1 MWVCMC
7 AYKVASVMFDSL
19 PPHRLLCAPL
29 SMGFFRQEYRSG
41 LPCLP
46 PGIFPTQG
54 SNPRLLCL
62 LHWQAD
68 SLPLAPHGKPKIGET
83 GLFYCFNFYLICFL
97 PCFLTF
103 YFVLGYSRLSQ
114 CCDSFRCTAE
124 WLSRSY
130 TCIHSPPN
138 SSSIQAA
145 TWNIFADVI
154 KSRNSRWEAREGSS
168 LELLKIA
175 RLCRHL
181 GFGFL
186 VFRTVRESDSVLWSP
201 TPTPPTGSGHFYRSP
216 RELSCLLCYASEQ
229 SLYSGIMIF
238 LKDPASWTST
248 PADKPSVSAFLTIVD
263 SIFISL
269 ETFLPL
275 NMSTGLAKNVR
286 LVSW

>member
-154 KSRNSRWEAREGSS
+154 KSRNSRWEAREGSP

-175 RLCRHL
+175 WLCRHL

-201 TPTPPTGSGHFYRSP
+201 TPTPPQVVVIFTEALGSY
-216 RELSCLLCYASEQ
+216 
-229 SLYSGIMIF
+229 
-238 LKDPASWTST
+238 PASCVMLPNRACILESWYSLRTQL
-248 PADKPSVSAFLTIVD
+248 AEHLRQQINQVYLPSWQLWIAF
-263 SIFISL
+263 SFPWRP
-269 ETFLPL
+269 FCP
-275 NMSTGLAKNVR
+275 
-286 LVSW
+286 